1 MRVLLTLP
9 RSPELVVL
17 FTLAASAAGALKTG
31 QRTNADVFEE
41 TAPMLKLT
49 QYQGVDYRKG
59 QEKKSFRGIADDW
72 VDELSASSAARKRT
86 SRFTT
91 VDGHTVLKKNMY
103 TMEDG
108 EPSVYESESVSKAVV
123 EEQATFVPVSSRQ
136 VRHLF

>member
-1 MRVLLTLP
+1 
-9 RSPELVVL
+9 
-17 FTLAASAAGALKTG
+17 
-31 QRTNADVFEE
+31 
-41 TAPMLKLT
+41 MLKLT